1 MFLTKKH
8 KQKILQARERVVFE
22 PLPASAAER
31 RPIRDRKI
39 VLQFSTHFSRIFLGI
54 RKTKLLFY
62 NNFVEKKLHLSDK
75 NFRVF
80 R

>member
-39 VLQFSTHFSRIFLGI
+39 VLQLSTHFSRIFLGN
-54 RKTKLLFY
+54 RKTKLLFCQETSAP
-62 NNFVEKKLHLSDK
+62 FGQEFPLFPLV
-75 NFRVF
+75 
-80 R
+80 